1 MNSEMLRHGVSP
13 ATTTN
18 RESQSSTD
26 RRQTTSSS
34 CYYWFFGRR
43 KTIRREQDKH
53 NQLVDIPSTSHAL
66 MAISIMILSVT
77 DAFLTLNILATGGIE
92 VNPLLDVVVQKDIQ
106 LFTYTKLALTGLCI
120 IFLTRYIHFRLFNL
134 FSVAQF
140 MQLTLTGYI
149 LLISYQ
155 IVILSSQLI

>member
-1 MNSEMLRHGVSP
+1 MNSELLRQGASP
-13 ATTTN
+13 ATVTFN
-18 RESQSSTD
+18 EYRSSTD
-26 RRQTTSSS
+26 RRQSTSNSS
-34 CYYWFFGRR
+34 YYWFFGRR

-53 NQLVDIPSTSHAL
+53 NQLVDIPATNHVL

-134 FSVAQF
+134 FSVARF
-140 MQLTLTGYI
+140 MQLTLTGYTM
-149 LLISYQ
+149 LISYQ
-155 IVILSSQLI
+155 VVILSSQLL